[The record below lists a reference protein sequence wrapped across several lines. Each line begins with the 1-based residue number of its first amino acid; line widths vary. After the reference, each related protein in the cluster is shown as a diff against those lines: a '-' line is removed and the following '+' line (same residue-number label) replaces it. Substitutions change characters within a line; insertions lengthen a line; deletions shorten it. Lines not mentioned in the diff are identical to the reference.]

1 VAGTTAVTRRL
12 RAAAAALLLASALI
26 AGCGGSDKEG
36 KFKDGFKRVNAEL
49 VTLGQDVGTAV
60 NGARGTPDVE
70 LARQFNRFAARL
82 RAIKGRIAK
91 LDPSDKL
98 KSKRDA
104 LSSAVDKLIVDLQA
118 IGTAA
123 SSHKP
128 DAARLAATALV
139 RDSQPAAEAR
149 RALARETGAKP
160 NP

>member
-1 VAGTTAVTRRL
+1 MEVATRPRRWL
-12 RAAAAALLLASALI
+12 GAAAALLLASALI
-26 AGCGGSDKEG
+26 AGCGGSSKES
-36 KFKDGFKRVNAEL
+36 KFKDGFKRVNTEL

-60 NGARGTPDVE
+60 NGARGTPDTV
-70 LARQFNRFAARL
+70 LARQFNGFAARL
-82 RAIKGRIAK
+82 RAIKGRIAD
-91 LDPSDKL
+91 LDPPDNL

-104 LSSAVDKLIVDLQA
+104 LSSAVDKLIADLQA

-123 SSHKP
+123 TNHKP
-128 DAARLAATALV
+128 DDARLAATALV